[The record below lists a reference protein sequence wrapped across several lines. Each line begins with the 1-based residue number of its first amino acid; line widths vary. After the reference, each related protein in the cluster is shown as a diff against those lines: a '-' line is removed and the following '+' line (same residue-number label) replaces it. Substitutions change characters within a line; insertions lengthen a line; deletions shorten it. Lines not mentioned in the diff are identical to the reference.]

1 MVIRRLVVK
10 KTGLHGVDNPD
21 NSFCNFTVFQGGYVY
36 EYQFRPHHSGVNTGT
51 DDPTTVLGKER
62 KKLDPACLP
71 LSSSKVIVGV
81 GGSAIK

>member
-1 MVIRRLVVK
+1 MEWITRI
-10 KTGLHGVDNPD
+10 TA
-21 NSFCNFTVFQGGYVY
+21 SATFSTFTVFQGGYVY
-36 EYQFRPHHSGVNTGT
+36 EFQFRPHHSGVNTGT

-81 GGSAIK
+81 GGSEETGHLFLVTW